1 MRSFVWRELVRN
13 PRRTLASLAGIVLG
27 VGLFSAVLFFVD
39 GSGATMTQRA
49 IAPLALDMQRVLSSP
64 LGGDLRMTERISA
77 RGGGRSLRAGQ
88 QATVTLTVSNPSAV
102 PANEVV
108 VQDEPPA
115 ALAYVRGTTLRDG
128 APLREAGA
136 GNPLAQG
143 VAASGLNIGT
153 LAPRA
158 TVTFT
163 YRVRAR
169 RALSDVAAATPHGRV
184 STRENVVPVRADA
197 PANLGAQQLS
207 ARIARIGAVVAADA
221 LSFADL
227 PTGALRSGGAR
238 VAGPVRVFAF
248 DARYQRRYP
257 SIRLAS
263 GGFEPGSALLSA
275 EAARTLGARAGATV
289 QLSVP
294 GRRAPLSLPVSGVTD
309 LARARPL
316 FYSRKTSKLEDF
328 IYVPDSVVVSPQTF
342 RREILPAFQ
351 VANARRG
358 SALKSLPVA
367 EVDVLIDRARLHTDP
382 GRALTQS
389 RAVARAVGR
398 VAPGQDALIDN
409 ISNTLQ
415 VARDDAAVGRRMFLF
430 LGLPGVMLAAFLA
443 AYAGSVL
450 AGAQRRDQANLRVRG
465 AHRGHL
471 LQILA
476 YRTFALAGAG
486 SLLGVALGFVAALAV
501 LGPGTLMEAATA
513 DLALSALIAVAV
525 GLVTTA
531 LALYVPGRRALGRE
545 ISQER
550 RELAA
555 TSVPAWWCDAI
566 VFAGLGIAFV
576 LALRSRTFDPP
587 KASVSAGQAVTA
599 PPRLLLAP
607 LVAWLAG
614 VLVAVRAAVAVSARL
629 PLPAGRRFGSPVW
642 GTLRR
647 SLRRRSRSL
656 ATGIAG
662 VGLVVAFGTAIALFG
677 ATYDGA
683 KAADAT
689 FVVGSDLR
697 VTPSVLSP
705 RPHPP
710 SYARSLVVPGVVAAT
725 PVVAK
730 LENAVL
736 VGRFDQNRQD
746 LTAIDPAGFERVAA
760 LRDAFVQGG
769 SAAAAM
775 RALQAHRRGL
785 LVDVQTADDLAV
797 KVGDRVEVL
806 LARGTKQQTL
816 KRFAV
821 VGLFKAFPG
830 FPEGTNLVAN
840 LDDYVAATGVS
851 KVDYFLARAR
861 DRSDAGLARAVA
873 ALRSG
878 PGRSDPIDVQSRTT
892 ALDKDQ
898 SSLAA
903 LNIQGLVDLDW
914 LFTLLMSAAAI
925 AIFVFGLMLERRRE
939 YVTMRAQGMLGGELR
954 ALVLAEAGVV
964 ALCGVVAGLLVGGG
978 MAALLV
984 HVLRG
989 LFILPPRL
997 VLPAL
1002 DVAVLAGLA
1011 GLATLASALVATA
1024 MLRRLRPTE
1033 LLREG

>member
-49 IAPLALDMQRVLSSP
+49 IAPLALDMQRLLSSP
-64 LGGDLRMTERISA
+64 LGGDLRLTQRVSA
-77 RGGGRSLRAGQ
+77 RGRSLRRGQ
-88 QATVTLTVSNPSAV
+88 RATVTLTVLNSSAV
-102 PANEVV
+102 PANELV
-108 VQDEPPA
+108 VQDEPAA
-115 ALAYVRGTTLRDG
+115 ALAYVHGSMRRDG
-128 APLREAGA
+128 ARLPDVGA
-136 GNPLAQG
+136 ASPLAQG
-143 VAASGLNIGT
+143 VAGSGLNIGT
-153 LAPRA
+153 LGPGSK
-158 TVTFT
+158 VTFT

-169 RALSDVAAATPHGRV
+169 WALRDVAALRPQGRV
-184 STRENVVPVRADA
+184 STRENVVPVQANA
-197 PANLGAQQLS
+197 PANLTAQDLS
-207 ARIARIGAVVAADA
+207 ARIARIPAVVAADA

-227 PTGALRSGGAR
+227 PEGALKAGGAR
-238 VAGPVRVFAF
+238 IADPVRVFAF
-248 DARYQRRYP
+248 DERYQRRYP

-263 GGFEPGSALLSA
+263 GGFGSALLSA
-275 EAARTLGARAGATV
+275 EAARTLGAGPGSTV

-294 GRRAPLSLPVSGVTD
+294 GRAQPLSLPVSGVTD
-309 LARARPL
+309 LARAKPL

-328 IYVPDSVVVSPQTF
+328 IYVPDSIVVSPEIF

-351 VANARRG
+351 LANARRG
-358 SALKSLPVA
+358 SSLKSLPVS
-367 EVDVLIDRARLHTDP
+367 EVDVLIDRSRLHTDP
-382 GRALTQS
+382 GRALAQS
-389 RAVARAVGR
+389 EAVARSVSR
-398 VAPGQDALIDN
+398 VAPGQDTLIDN

-430 LGLPGVMLAAFLA
+430 LGLPGVLLAAFLA
-443 AYAGSVL
+443 AYSGSIL
-450 AGAQRRDQANLRVRG
+450 AGAQRRDQANLRIRG

-471 LQILA
+471 ARMLA
-476 YRTFALAGAG
+476 YRTLALAGAG
-486 SLLGVALGFVAALAV
+486 SLLGVALGFASALAI
-501 LGPGTLMEAATA
+501 LGPSTLLEAATA
-513 DLALSALIAVAV
+513 DLALSALIAIAV
-525 GLVTTA
+525 GMVTTA
-531 LALYVPGRRALGRE
+531 LALYIPGRRSLRRE

-550 RELAA
+550 RELRATAA
-555 TSVPAWWCDAI
+555 PAWRMEAL
-566 VFAGLGIAFV
+566 VFAGLAVAFV
-576 LALRSRTFDPP
+576 LALRARTFDPP
-587 KASVSAGQAVTA
+587 AASVSEGQAVTL

-607 LVAWLAG
+607 LVAWFAG
-614 VLVAVRAAVAVSARL
+614 VLLAARAAIAVSSRL
-629 PLPAGRRFGSPVW
+629 PLPAGPRFGSPVW
-642 GTLRR
+642 GTLCR

-683 KAADAT
+683 KAADST

-697 VTPSVLSP
+697 VKPSVLSP

-710 SYARSLVVPGVVAAT
+710 SYASKLEVPGVVAAT

-730 LENAVL
+730 LENSVL
-736 VGRFDQNRQD
+736 VGPFDQNRQD
-746 LTAIDPAGFERVAA
+746 LTAIDPASFERVAA
-760 LRDAFVQGG
+760 LRDAFVEGG
-769 SAAAAM
+769 SASTAM
-775 RALQAHRRGL
+775 HALRAHPRGL
-785 LVDVQTADDLAV
+785 LVNAETADDLSV
-797 KVGDRVEVL
+797 EVGDRVKVL

-816 KRFAV
+816 KPFEV
-821 VGLFKAFPG
+821 VGLFNAFPG
-830 FPEGTNLVAN
+830 FPAGTNLVAN
-840 LDDYVAATGVS
+840 LEYYVAATGVS

-861 DRSDAGLARAVA
+861 DPSDAGLARAA
-873 ALRSG
+873 AELRSG
-878 PGRSDPIDVQSRTT
+878 PGKTDPINIDSRTT

-903 LNIQGLVDLDW
+903 LNIQGLVDLDS
-914 LFTLLMSAAAI
+914 LFTLLMSAAVI

-954 ALVLAEAGVV
+954 ALVLGEAGVV
-964 ALCGVVAGLLVGGG
+964 ALCGVAAGLLVGTG

-989 LFILPPRL
+989 LFILPPGL

-1011 GLATLASALVATA
+1011 AAATLVSALVATA

>member
-64 LGGDLRMTERISA
+64 LGGDLRLTERISA
-77 RGGGRSLRAGQ
+77 RGGGRSLRSGQ
-88 QATVTLTVSNPSAV
+88 QATVRLTVRNPSAV

-128 APLREAGA
+128 APLRVARA
-136 GNPLAQG
+136 GNPLARG
-143 VAASGLNIGT
+143 VAAGGLNIGT
-153 LAPRA
+153 LAPGAR
-158 TVTFT
+158 VTFT

-169 RALSDVAAATPHGRV
+169 RALREVAALPPQGRV
-184 STRENVVPVRADA
+184 STRENVVPVQANA
-197 PANLGAQQLS
+197 PANLSAQQLS
-207 ARIARIGAVVAADA
+207 AQIARIGAVVAADA

-227 PTGALRSGGAR
+227 PTGALRAGGAR

-248 DARYQRRYP
+248 DERYQHRYP

-263 GGFEPGSALLSA
+263 GGFAPGAALLSA
-275 EAARTLGARAGATV
+275 EAARTLGARPGAIV

-309 LARARPL
+309 LARAKPL

-342 RREILPAFQ
+342 RREIRPAFQ
-351 VANARRG
+351 LANARRG
-358 SALKSLPVA
+358 SALKSLPVS

-382 GRALTQS
+382 GRALAQS
-389 RAVARAVGR
+389 KAVARAVGR
-398 VAPGQDALIDN
+398 VAPGQDTLIDN

-430 LGLPGVMLAAFLA
+430 LGLPGVLLAAFLA
-443 AYAGSVL
+443 AYSGSIL

-476 YRTFALAGAG
+476 YRTLALAGAG
-486 SLLGVALGFVAALAV
+486 SLLGVALGFVCALVV
-501 LGPGTLMEAATA
+501 LGPSTLLEAATA
-513 DLALSALIAVAV
+513 DLALSALIAIAV
-525 GLVTTA
+525 GMVTTA
-531 LALYVPGRRALGRE
+531 LALYIPGRRSLRRE

-555 TSVPAWWCDAI
+555 TSAPPWWRDAI
-566 VFAGLGIAFV
+566 VFAGLAVAFV
-576 LALRSRTFDPP
+576 LALRARTFDPP
-587 KASVSAGQAVTA
+587 AASVSAGQAVTA

-607 LVAWLAG
+607 LVAWFAG
-614 VLVAVRAAVAVSARL
+614 VLLAARAAVAVSARL
-629 PLPAGRRFGSPVW
+629 PLPAGPSFGSPVS

-697 VTPSVLSP
+697 VTPSALSP

-710 SYARSLVVPGVVAAT
+710 AYARTLEVPGVVAAT

-746 LTAIDPAGFERVAA
+746 LTAIDPASFERVAA
-760 LRDAFVQGG
+760 LRDAFVEGG
-769 SAAAAM
+769 SASAAM
-775 RALQAHRRGL
+775 RALQVHRRGL
-785 LVDVQTADDLAV
+785 LVSAETADDLSV
-797 KVGDRVEVL
+797 EVGDEVKVL
-806 LARGTKQQTL
+806 LARGTRQQTL
-816 KRFAV
+816 KPFEV
-821 VGLFKAFPG
+821 VGLFNAVPG

-840 LDDYVAATGVS
+840 LDYYVAATGVS
-851 KVDYFLARAR
+851 NVDYFLARAS
-861 DRSDAGLARAVA
+861 DRSDAGLARAAA

-878 PGRSDPIDVQSRTT
+878 RSDPINIDSRTT
-892 ALDKDQ
+892 ALGKDQ
-898 SSLAA
+898 SSLTA
-903 LNIQGLVDLDW
+903 LNIQGLVDLDS
-914 LFTLLMSAAAI
+914 LFTLLMSAAVI
-925 AIFVFGLMLERRRE
+925 AIYVFGLMLERRRE

-954 ALVLAEAGVV
+954 ALVLGEAGVV
-964 ALCGVVAGLLVGGG
+964 ALCGVVAGVLVGSG

-1024 MLRRLRPTE
+1024 MLRRLRPAE
-1033 LLREG
+1033 LLAEG

>member
-39 GSGATMTQRA
+39 GSGATMTRRA

-64 LGGDLRMTERISA
+64 LGGDLRLTQRISA
-77 RGGGRSLRAGQ
+77 RGGGRSLRRGQ
-88 QATVTLTVSNPSAV
+88 QAAVRLTVLNPSAV

-115 ALAYVRGTTLRDG
+115 ALAYVRGTMRRDG
-128 APLREAGA
+128 APLRDAGA
-136 GNPLAQG
+136 GSPLARG

-153 LAPRA
+153 LAPGAR
-158 TVTFT
+158 VTFT

-169 RALSDVAAATPHGRV
+169 RALRDIAALVAQGRV
-184 STRENVVPVRADA
+184 STRENVVPLRADA
-197 PANLGAQQLS
+197 AANLSAQQLS
-207 ARIARIGAVVAADA
+207 ARIARIAGVVAADA

-227 PTGALRSGGAR
+227 PTGALRAGRKR

-248 DARYQRRYP
+248 DERYQRRYP

-263 GGFEPGSALLSA
+263 GGFERGSALLSA
-275 EAARTLGARAGATV
+275 EAARTLGARAGANV

-294 GRRAPLSLPVSGVTD
+294 GRRAPLSLPVSGMTD
-309 LARARPL
+309 LARAKPL

-328 IYVPDSVVVSPQTF
+328 IYVRDSVVVSPRTF
-342 RREILPAFQ
+342 RREIVPAFQ
-351 VANARRG
+351 RANARRG
-358 SALKSLPVA
+358 SVLKSLPVS

-382 GRALTQS
+382 GRALAQS
-389 RAVARAVGR
+389 KAVARAVGR
-398 VAPGQDALIDN
+398 VAPGQDTLIDN

-430 LGLPGVMLAAFLA
+430 LGLPGVLLAAFLA
-443 AYAGSVL
+443 AYAGSIL

-476 YRTFALAGAG
+476 HRTLALAGAG
-486 SLLGVALGFVAALAV
+486 SLLGVALGFVCALAV
-501 LGPGTLMEAATA
+501 LGPDTLLEAAAA
-513 DLALSALIAVAV
+513 DLALSALIAIAV
-525 GLVTTA
+525 GMATTA
-531 LALYVPGRRALGRE
+531 LALYIPGRRSLRRE

-555 TSVPAWWCDAI
+555 SSAPAWRRDAI
-566 VFAGLGIAFV
+566 VFFGLAVAFA
-576 LALRSRTFDPP
+576 LALRARTFDPP
-587 KASVSAGQAVTA
+587 AASVSAGQAVTA

-607 LVAWLAG
+607 LVAWFAG
-614 VLVAVRAAVAVSARL
+614 VLVATRAAVAVGARL
-629 PLPAGRRFGSPVW
+629 PPPAGPGFGSPVS

-683 KAADAT
+683 KAADST

-710 SYARSLVVPGVVAAT
+710 SYARTLEVPGVVAAT

-760 LRDAFVQGG
+760 LRDAFVRGG
-769 SAAAAM
+769 SASTAM
-775 RALQAHRRGL
+775 RALQVHRRGL
-785 LVDVQTADDLAV
+785 LVSAETADDLSV
-797 KVGDRVEVL
+797 NVGDEVKVL
-806 LARGTKQQTL
+806 LARGTRRQTL
-816 KRFAV
+816 RRFEV
-821 VGLFKAFPG
+821 VGLFDAFPG

-840 LDDYVAATGVS
+840 LGYYVAATGVS
-851 KVDYFLARAR
+851 NVDYFLARAR
-861 DRSDAGLARAVA
+861 DRSDAGLARAAA

-878 PGRSDPIDVQSRTT
+878 PGRSDPIDVDSRTT

-903 LNIQGLVDLDW
+903 LNVQGLVDLDS
-914 LFTLLMSAAAI
+914 LFTLLMSAAVI
-925 AIFVFGLMLERRRE
+925 AIYVFGLMLERRRE

-954 ALVLAEAGVV
+954 ALVLGEAGIV
-964 ALCGVVAGLLVGGG
+964 ALCGVLTGLLVGAG

-1024 MLRRLRPTE
+1024 VLRRMRPAE
-1033 LLREG
+1033 LLAEG

>member
-1 MRSFVWRELVRN
+1 M
-13 PRRTLASLAGIVLG
+13 
-27 VGLFSAVLFFVD
+27 
-39 GSGATMTQRA
+39 
-49 IAPLALDMQRVLSSP
+49 
-64 LGGDLRMTERISA
+64 
-77 RGGGRSLRAGQ
+77 
-88 QATVTLTVSNPSAV
+88 
-102 PANEVV
+102 
-108 VQDEPPA
+108 
-115 ALAYVRGTTLRDG
+115 
-128 APLREAGA
+128 
-136 GNPLAQG
+136 
-143 VAASGLNIGT
+143 
-153 LAPRA
+153 
-158 TVTFT
+158 TFT

-169 RALSDVAAATPHGRV
+169 RALSDVAALAPQGRV

-197 PANLGAQQLS
+197 PANLSAQQLS

-248 DARYQRRYP
+248 DERYQRRYP

-263 GGFEPGSALLSA
+263 GGFERGSALLSA
-275 EAARTLGARAGATV
+275 EAARTLGARPGATV

-309 LARARPL
+309 LARAKPL
-316 FYSRKTSKLEDF
+316 FYSRRTSKLEDF
-328 IYVPDSVVVSPQTF
+328 IYVPDSVVVSPQTSGARSCPPSSWPTPAAAAVEELAALGGRF
-342 RREILPAFQ
+342 AREILPAFQ

-358 SALKSLPVA
+358 SSLKSLPVS
-367 EVDVLIDRARLHTDP
+367 EVDVQIDRARLHTDP
-382 GRALTQS
+382 GRALAQS
-389 RAVARAVGR
+389 RAVARSLGR
-398 VAPGQDALIDN
+398 VAPGQDTLIDN

-430 LGLPGVMLAAFLA
+430 LGLPGVLLAAFLA

-476 YRTFALAGAG
+476 YRTLALAGAG
-486 SLLGVALGFVAALAV
+486 SLLGVGLGFVSRAGGARAGHAAGGRDRGPGAVGADRDHGRDGHDRARALRPGPALAAPRDQPGAAGAGGD
-501 LGPGTLMEAATA
+501 LGAGV
-513 DLALSALIAVAV
+513 VA
-525 GLVTTA
+525 
-531 LALYVPGRRALGRE
+531 RRDRV
-545 ISQER
+545 R
-550 RELAA
+550 RVWR
-555 TSVPAWWCDAI
+555 SPSRSRCAW
-566 VFAGLGIAFV
+566 
-576 LALRSRTFDPP
+576 RTFDPP

-607 LVAWLAG
+607 LVAWFAG

-629 PLPAGRRFGSPVW
+629 PLPAGQRFGSPVW

-710 SYARSLVVPGVVAAT
+710 SYARSLEVPGVVAAT

-769 SAAAAM
+769 SAATAM

-785 LVDVQTADDLAV
+785 LVDVQTADDLSV
-797 KVGDRVEVL
+797 KVGDHVKVL

-816 KRFAV
+816 RSLEV
-821 VGLFKAFPG
+821 VGLFDAFPG

-840 LDDYVAATGVS
+840 LDYYVAATGVS
-851 KVDYFLARAR
+851 KVDYFLARAG
-861 DRSDAGLARAVA
+861 DRSDAGLARAAA

-878 PGRSDPIDVQSRTT
+878 PGRSDPIDVESRTT

-903 LNIQGLVDLDW
+903 LNIQGLVDLDS
-914 LFTLLMSAAAI
+914 LFTLLMSAAVI

-954 ALVLAEAGVV
+954 ALVLGEAGVV
-964 ALCGVVAGLLVGGG
+964 ALCGVLAGLLVGGG

>member
-1 MRSFVWRELVRN
+1 
-13 PRRTLASLAGIVLG
+13 G

-64 LGGDLRMTERISA
+64 LGGDLRLTQRVSA
-77 RGGGRSLRAGQ
+77 RGRSLRRGQ
-88 QATVTLTVSNPSAV
+88 RAAVTLTVLNPGAV

-108 VQDEPPA
+108 VQDEPAA
-115 ALAYVRGTTLRDG
+115 ALAYVHGSMRRDG
-128 APLREAGA
+128 ARLPDVGGA
-136 GNPLAQG
+136 SALAQG
-143 VAASGLNIGT
+143 VAGSGLNIGT
-153 LAPRA
+153 LGPGAK
-158 TVTFT
+158 VTFT

-169 RALSDVAAATPHGRV
+169 RALRDVSALRPQGRV
-184 STRENVVPVRADA
+184 STRENVVPVEANA
-197 PANLGAQQLS
+197 PANLSAQDLS
-207 ARIARIGAVVAADA
+207 KRIARMPAVVAADA

-227 PTGALRSGGAR
+227 PEGALKAGGAR
-238 VAGPVRVFAF
+238 VADPVRLFAF
-248 DARYQRRYP
+248 DERYQRRYP

-263 GGFEPGSALLSA
+263 GGFGSALLSA
-275 EAARTLGARAGATV
+275 EAARTLGTEPGGNV

-294 GRRAPLSLPVSGVTD
+294 GRAEPLSLPVSGVTD
-309 LARARPL
+309 LARAKPL

-328 IYVPDSVVVSPQTF
+328 IYVPDSIVVSPEIF

-358 SALKSLPVA
+358 SSLKSLPVS
-367 EVDVLIDRARLHTDP
+367 EVDVLIDRSRLHTDP
-382 GRALTQS
+382 GRALAQS
-389 RAVARAVGR
+389 KAVARSVSR
-398 VAPGQDALIDN
+398 VAPGQDTLIDN

-430 LGLPGVMLAAFLA
+430 LGLPGILLAAFLA
-443 AYAGSVL
+443 AYAGSIL
-450 AGAQRRDQANLRVRG
+450 AGAQRRDQANLRIRG

-471 LQILA
+471 ARMLA
-476 YRTFALAGAG
+476 YRTLALAGAG
-486 SLLGVALGFVAALAV
+486 SLLGVALGFVSALAI
-501 LGPGTLMEAATA
+501 LGPSTLLEAATA
-513 DLALSALIAVAV
+513 DLALLALIAIAV
-525 GLVTTA
+525 GMVTTA
-531 LALYVPGRRALGRE
+531 LALYIPGRRSLRRE

-550 RELAA
+550 REMRATAA
-555 TSVPAWWCDAI
+555 PAWRMEAL
-566 VFAGLGIAFV
+566 VFAGLAVAFV
-576 LALRSRTFDPP
+576 LALRARTFDPP
-587 KASVSAGQAVTA
+587 AASVSEGQAVTL

-607 LVAWLAG
+607 LVAWFAG
-614 VLVAVRAAVAVSARL
+614 VLLAARAAIAVSSRL
-629 PLPAGRRFGSPVW
+629 PLPSGPRFGSPVW
-642 GTLRR
+642 GTLCR

-683 KAADAT
+683 KAADST

-705 RPHPP
+705 RSHPP
-710 SYARSLVVPGVVAAT
+710 SYASKLEVPGVVAAT

-730 LENAVL
+730 LENSVL
-736 VGRFDQNRQD
+736 VGPFDQNRQD
-746 LTAIDPAGFERVAA
+746 LTAIDPASFERVAA
-760 LRDAFVQGG
+760 LRDAFVESG
-769 SAAAAM
+769 SASTAM
-775 RALQAHRRGL
+775 HALQAHPRGL
-785 LVDVQTADDLAV
+785 LVNAETADDLSV
-797 KVGDRVEVL
+797 EVGDRVKVL

-816 KRFAV
+816 KPFQV
-821 VGLFKAFPG
+821 VGLFNAFPG

-840 LDDYVAATGVS
+840 LEYYVAATGVS

-861 DRSDAGLARAVA
+861 DPSDAGLARTA
-873 ALRSG
+873 AELRSG
-878 PGRSDPIDVQSRTT
+878 PGKTDPINIDSRIT

-903 LNIQGLVDLDW
+903 LNIQGLVDLDS
-914 LFTLLMSAAAI
+914 LFTLLMSAAVI

-939 YVTMRAQGMLGGELR
+939 YVTMRAQGMLAGELR
-954 ALVLAEAGVV
+954 ALVLGEAGVV
-964 ALCGVVAGLLVGGG
+964 ALCGVLAGLLVGSG

-989 LFILPPRL
+989 LFILPPGL

-1011 GLATLASALVATA
+1011 AAATLVSALVATA

>member
-64 LGGDLRMTERISA
+64 LGGDLRLTQRVFA
-77 RGGGRSLRAGQ
+77 RGGALRRGQ
-88 QATVTLTVSNPSAV
+88 RATMTLTVLNPSAV

-108 VQDEPPA
+108 VQDDPA
-115 ALAYVRGTTLRDG
+115 PALAYVRGTTRRDAARLRD
-128 APLREAGA
+128 AG
-136 GNPLAQG
+136 GGSPLAG
-143 VAASGLNIGT
+143 GLAGSGLNIGT
-153 LAPRA
+153 LRPGGK
-158 TVTFT
+158 VTFT
-163 YRVRAR
+163 YEVRAR
-169 RALSDVAAATPHGRV
+169 RALTDVAALRLAARV
-184 STRENVVPVRADA
+184 STRENVVPVQANA
-197 PANLGAQQLS
+197 PANLSAQELS
-207 ARIARIGAVVAADA
+207 AQIARIPAVVAADA

-227 PTGALRSGGAR
+227 PKGALGTAVAR
-238 VAGPVRVFAF
+238 VGDPVRVFAF
-248 DARYQRRYP
+248 DERYQRRYP

-263 GGFEPGSALLSA
+263 GGFQPGSALLSA
-275 EAARTLGARAGATV
+275 EAARTLGAGPGATV

-294 GRRAPLSLPVSGVTD
+294 GRAAPLSLPVSGVTD
-309 LARARPL
+309 LARAKPL

-328 IYVPDSVVVSPQTF
+328 IYVPDSIVVSPQIF

-351 VANARRG
+351 LANARRG
-358 SALKSLPVA
+358 SSLKSLPVS
-367 EVDVLIDRARLHTDP
+367 EVDVLIDRSRLHTDP
-382 GRALTQS
+382 GRALAQAK
-389 RAVARAVGR
+389 AVARSVGR
-398 VAPGQDALIDN
+398 VAPGQDTLIDN

-430 LGLPGVMLAAFLA
+430 LGLPGVLLAAFLA
-443 AYAGSVL
+443 AYAGSIL
-450 AGAQRRDQANLRVRG
+450 AGAQRRDQANLRIRG

-471 LQILA
+471 LRMLA
-476 YRTFALAGAG
+476 YRTLALAGAG
-486 SLLGVALGFVAALAV
+486 SLLGVALGFVSALAI
-501 LGPGTLMEAATA
+501 LGPSTLLKAATA
-513 DLALSALIAVAV
+513 DLALSALIAIAV
-525 GLVTTA
+525 GMVTTA
-531 LALYVPGRRALGRE
+531 LALYIPGRRSLHRE

-550 RELAA
+550 REIRASSA
-555 TSVPAWWCDAI
+555 PAWRLEAA
-566 VFAGLGIAFV
+566 VFAGLAVAFV
-576 LALRSRTFDPP
+576 LALRARTFDPP
-587 KASVSAGQAVTA
+587 AASVSAGQAVTL

-607 LVAWLAG
+607 LVAWFAG
-614 VLVAVRAAVAVSARL
+614 VLLAARAAIAVSSRL
-629 PLPAGRRFGSPVW
+629 PLPAGPRFGSPVW
-642 GTLRR
+642 GTLCR

-683 KAADAT
+683 KAADST

-710 SYARSLVVPGVVAAT
+710 SYARKLEVPGIVAAT

-730 LENAVL
+730 LENSVL
-736 VGRFDQNRQD
+736 VGPFDQNRQD
-746 LTAIDPAGFERVAA
+746 LTAIDPVSYERVAA
-760 LRDAFVQGG
+760 LRDAFFAG
-769 SAAAAM
+769 SSASTAM
-775 RALQAHRRGL
+775 RALQANPRGL
-785 LVDVQTADDLAV
+785 LVSAETADDLSV
-797 KVGDRVEVL
+797 EVGDRVKVL

-816 KRFAV
+816 KSFQV
-821 VGLFKAFPG
+821 VGLFDAFPG
-830 FPEGTNLVAN
+830 FPEGANLVAN
-840 LDDYVAATGVS
+840 LGYYVAATGLS

-861 DRSDAGLARAVA
+861 DSSDAGLARTAA

-878 PGRSDPIDVQSRTT
+878 PGRTDPINVDSRTT

-903 LNIQGLVDLDW
+903 LNIQGLVELDS
-914 LFTLLMSAAAI
+914 LFTLLMSAAVI

-954 ALVLAEAGVV
+954 ALVLGEAGIV
-964 ALCGVVAGLLVGGG
+964 AMCGVVAGLLVGTG

-989 LFILPPRL
+989 LFILPPGL

-1002 DVAVLAGLA
+1002 DVAALAGLA
-1011 GLATLASALVATA
+1011 AAATLVSALVATA